1 MDTNDTAGNTAS
13 NTADGAT
20 SRPATLLDVED
31 LTLSFKAVKAVSG
44 VSFQVRRHEVCAL
57 IGPNGAGKSSLLN
70 IISGVYRPDSGSLRF
85 EGERFSAMEPRRAAQ
100 RGIARTFQNIAVF
113 KSMSVLENVLT
124 GSNLRFE
131 SSWLEQLTRLGRAP
145 RDEARERERAE
156 HVIEFLGIQR
166 YRHAPVG
173 QLSYG
178 LQKRVELGR
187 ALAAAPRLL
196 LLDEPMAGMNAEEK
210 REMSGFILDVNRE
223 LGATVVLIE
232 HDMRV
237 VMDISD
243 HVVVLDYGRVVGD
256 GTPDEVRQNPE
267 VLRAYLGTK
276 RAAA

>member
-1 MDTNDTAGNTAS
+1 MSNSGSAGTGSAGG
-13 NTADGAT
+13 TQAAAPPLLLVQDV
-20 SRPATLLDVED
+20 TLA
-31 LTLSFKAVKAVSG
+31 FKAVKAVSG
-44 VSFQVRRHEVCAL
+44 VSFAVRRHEICAL

-70 IISGVYRPDSGSLRF
+70 IISGVYRPDSGSLCWG
-85 EGERFSAMEPRRAAQ
+85 GERFSSIEPRQAAQ
-100 RGIARTFQNIAVF
+100 RGIARTFQNIAIF
-113 KSMSVLENVLT
+113 KSMSVLENVLS
-124 GSNLRFE
+124 GSNLRFR

-156 HVIEFLGIQR
+156 RVIEFLGLQR

-187 ALAAAPRLL
+187 ALAAAPKML
-196 LLDEPMAGMNAEEK
+196 LLDEPMAGMNAGEK

-256 GTPDEVRQNPE
+256 GTPDEVRQSPE
-267 VLRAYLGTK
+267 VLRAYLGTR